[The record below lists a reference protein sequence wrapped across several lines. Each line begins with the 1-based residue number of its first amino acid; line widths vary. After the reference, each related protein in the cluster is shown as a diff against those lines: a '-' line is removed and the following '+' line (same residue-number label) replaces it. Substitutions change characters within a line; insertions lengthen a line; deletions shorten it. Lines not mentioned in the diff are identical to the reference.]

1 MNSCKIALISA
12 WIRPKLTLKYA
23 GRDPVIPPKKQLIIR
38 TLKKRPGLEVVIGL
52 TTEFAYKSLFYGASR
67 DQKDNGLL
75 DF

>member
-1 MNSCKIALISA
+1 MNFCKIALISA

-23 GRDPVIPPKKQLIIR
+23 CRNPVIPPKKQLIIR
-38 TLKKRPGLEVVIGL
+38 MLKKRPGLRVVIGV
-52 TTEFAYKSLFYGASR
+52 TTEFAYKSLFQGASR